1 MSGATDQT
9 CSLSCFPVPIR
20 DAPQLGSRGF
30 RTSPATEHN
39 FKPGGH
45 HPSASDMSSRW
56 LPVPNRTGRDFSKRT
71 AVVGGVA
78 NNCSTGAPEDSRTIG
93 PSVAGEQSHRFR
105 TREPHAVRK
114 PAWVLFVPILGSVE
128 TPPSVKRPLP
138 SSWSER
144 LASRGILISISGI
157 DGTGKTTVAHNVV
170 SVFRE
175 RGFQAT
181 YFYGHRQP
189 WYKPE
194 SRPGISFAALY
205 ESLWKRIGRSMD
217 EWDRHRWSRTAY
229 QALTIL
235 DYVYVRLKLSTSFKA
250 NRIVVADRYVADVL
264 AYMRSWGPLFAGLEN
279 IFVGMNR
286 PPDLAVLLEIAP
298 EQALIRKREWSLP
311 RLRVVVRE
319 YDQLRERLSMVRIDA
334 SQAPERVRDAI
345 LRAAGLDL

>member
-1 MSGATDQT
+1 MSGPSDKTW
-9 CSLSCFPVPIR
+9 SLSRYPLQVP
-20 DAPQLGSRGF
+20 DAAQLGSRGF
-30 RTSPATEHN
+30 RTSPATERN
-39 FKPGGH
+39 LKPGCPH
-45 HPSASDMSSRW
+45 HSASDVSPRW
-56 LPVPNRTGRDFSKRT
+56 LTVPNRTGRDFSKRH
-71 AVVGGVA
+71 
-78 NNCSTGAPEDSRTIG
+78 STGAPEDSQRVQ
-93 PSVAGEQSHRFR
+93 SLAGEQPRRFR
-105 TREPHAVRK
+105 KREPHPVRK

-235 DYVYVRLKLSTSFKA
+235 DYVYVRLKLSASFKA

-279 IFVGMNR
+279 IFVGMNP

-311 RLRVVVRE
+311 RLRVFVRE

>member
-1 MSGATDQT
+1 MSGPSDKTW
-9 CSLSCFPVPIR
+9 SLSRYPSQVP
-20 DAPQLGSRGF
+20 DAAQLGSRGF
-30 RTSPATEHN
+30 RTSPATERN
-39 FKPGGH
+39 LKPGCPH
-45 HPSASDMSSRW
+45 HSASDVSPRW
-56 LPVPNRTGRDFSKRT
+56 LTVLNRTGRDLSKRH
-71 AVVGGVA
+71 
-78 NNCSTGAPEDSRTIG
+78 STGAPEDSQRVQ
-93 PSVAGEQSHRFR
+93 SLVGEQPRRFR
-105 TREPHAVRK
+105 KREPHAVRK

-189 WYKPE
+189 WYKPA

-205 ESLWKRIGRSMD
+205 ESLWKRIGRSME
-217 EWDRHRWSRTAY
+217 EWERHRWSRTAY

-235 DYVYVRLKLSTSFKA
+235 DYVYVRLKLSASFKA

-279 IFVGMNR
+279 IFVGMNP

-311 RLRVVVRE
+311 RLRVFVRE